1 MSRIFGGCSS
11 VSMVSDTAG
20 LFCRCPSF
28 GAFVGVHVT
37 SCSPFQANPVGMQ
50 RGVPSVAT

>member
-1 MSRIFGGCSS
+1 
-11 VSMVSDTAG
+11 MVSDTAG